1 MRGMSGMNSMS
12 SMKSMGRGAGATKRR
27 LTQKSACK
35 KTQKEGLKRMNFKA
49 CEGEKSAAY
58 QAYVSIFKPSL
69 TQKFAFSGPPTKRF
83 YYL

>member
-1 MRGMSGMNSMS
+1 MNFKACEGE
-12 SMKSMGRGAGATKRR
+12 KSAAYQAYVSIFKPS
-27 LTQKSACK
+27 LTQKFACK

-58 QAYVSIFKPSL
+58 QAYVSIFKPSA